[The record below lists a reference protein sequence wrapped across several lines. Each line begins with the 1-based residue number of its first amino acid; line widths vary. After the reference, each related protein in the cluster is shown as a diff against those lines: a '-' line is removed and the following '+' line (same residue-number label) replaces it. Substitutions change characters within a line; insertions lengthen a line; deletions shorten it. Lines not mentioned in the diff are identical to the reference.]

1 MNAPL
6 TVLIYGI
13 ALITSK
19 LVGLLLQPW
28 VTQWLGTTEYGR
40 LDVLI
45 TLITCL
51 SLIVTFGI
59 PDAICRFAH
68 DSAIKRDELLSG
80 ALGLLLLICCGCSLL
95 FMTNI
100 TTIQHWLPGS
110 PPLLSLYCLMAN
122 LCLNAICTVP
132 LTKLRLTHQPKQFVT
147 ALLLFSFSQAILIVF
162 LAPRYGINGIMA
174 AGLIS
179 QFIQLIYLS
188 PHLPPPKLYHLKRLI
203 RYGRAITLAGL
214 LAFMT
219 LGIERWAIADMLS
232 LAELATYAIAMQ
244 WAMAAS
250 LLLEPFG
257 LWWFPKRFSF
267 INSPTGITHAA
278 LISISACQLSTLIAA
293 GVITI
298 GPVFLTYWL
307 PNDFHASA
315 DILPILATMM
325 MFKQASTYLNMG
337 CYQQEDGRSVLLIN
351 VISAIVAVTIIFLIL
366 PIWGLSALLIGGVST
381 QWLRL
386 ALFYT
391 WSQRLLPLP
400 YPKMRLLISYLF
412 IALLLIAHYWGSFS
426 IKCLIALMLMSSIIW
441 PWRMALWQQTQVMR
455 RSWLS

>member
-19 LVGLLLQPW
+19 LIGLLLQPW

-59 PDAICRFAH
+59 PDALCRFAH
-68 DSAIKRDELLSG
+68 DSTIKREALLGG
-80 ALGLLLLICCGCSLL
+80 ALTVLLLICGGASFL
-95 FMTNI
+95 FISNI
-100 TTIQHWLPGS
+100 TTIQQWLPGS

-122 LCLNAICTVP
+122 LCLNAVCTVP
-132 LTKLRLTHQPKQFVT
+132 LTKLRLAHQPKQFVS
-147 ALLLFSFSQAILIVF
+147 ALLLFSFSQAILIVL
-162 LAPRYGINGIMA
+162 LAPRYGINGIMV
-174 AGLIS
+174 AGLIGQLG
-179 QFIQLIYLS
+179 QFLYLS
-188 PHLPPPKLYHLKRLI
+188 PHLPIPKFYQLDRLI

-214 LAFMT
+214 LAFIT

-232 LAELATYAIAMQ
+232 LADLATYAIAMQ

-267 INSPTGITHAA
+267 INNSTGIAHAA
-278 LISISACQLSTLIAA
+278 LVSISACQLSSLIAA

-298 GPVFLTYWL
+298 GPLFLTYWL
-307 PNDFHASA
+307 PSDFHASA
-315 DILPILATMM
+315 DILPILAAMM
-325 MFKQASTYLNMG
+325 MLKQASTYLNMG
-337 CYQQEDGRSVLLIN
+337 CYQQEDGRSVLMIN
-351 VISAIVAVTIIFLIL
+351 VISAIVAVAIIFSVL
-366 PIWGLSALLIGGVST
+366 PIWGLSGLLAGGASL
-381 QWLRL
+381 QLLRL
-386 ALFYT
+386 VLFYT

-400 YPKMRLLISYLF
+400 YPNARLLISYLL
-412 IALLLIAHYWGSFS
+412 IILLLIAHYWGAFS
-426 IKCLIALMLMSSIIW
+426 IKCLITLTLFTSVIW
-441 PWRMALWQQTQVMR
+441 PWRIMLWQQTQTMR
-455 RSWLS
+455 RLWL